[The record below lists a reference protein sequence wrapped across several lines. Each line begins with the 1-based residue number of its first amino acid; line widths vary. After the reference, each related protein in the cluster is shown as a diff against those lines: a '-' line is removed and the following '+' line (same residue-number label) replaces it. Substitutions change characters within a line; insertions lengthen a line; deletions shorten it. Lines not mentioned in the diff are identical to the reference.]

1 MKTLNLL
8 VPEGVAKVQR
18 IDPEL
23 FQLLQFC
30 WRGGKLIIKA
40 ELRVRAEKI
49 EDDEWPKKSG
59 EAIWKCR
66 RAETTIHRK
75 VKSDIER

>member
-8 VPEGVAKVQR
+8 VPEGVEKVQR
-18 IDPEL
+18 ID

-30 WRGGKLIIKA
+30 CRGGKLIIKA
-40 ELRVRAEKI
+40 ELWVRAEKI

-66 RAETTIHRK
+66 RAETTIHIK